1 MPSDSM
7 DPKSSSDEDMAS
19 LLDATRKSHTN
30 KAAIDA
36 YRSYKIISQCL
47 IYAPIFVSSV
57 TLSML
62 LKVDPLAM
70 F

>member
-36 YRSYKIISQCL
+36 YRSIILYSIVL
-47 IYAPIFVSSV
+47 I
-57 TLSML
+57 TLIERSTST
-62 LKVDPLAM
+62 
-70 F
+70 